1 MYNNY
6 KVLQRTIS
14 KPVNFSGIGLH
25 SGMLCNVTLKPGDP
39 DTGIIFI
46 RKDLKY
52 NNVIPADYRYIFKSN
67 LCTTLKAYN
76 SDAKVCTVE
85 HLLASLKGNS
95 IDNIQIEL
103 DSQEI
108 PILDGAA
115 REYDNIIKNIGT
127 VEQHNKFKKFLII
140 KEEVYVENKNSTF
153 KISPSNSLKI
163 NCTVEF
169 PEPIGKQSISLGKNF
184 VDIYNSVKDAKTFC
198 YYEDIE
204 DMKKNGLAK
213 GGSLE
218 NAIVIK
224 DGKIMNSNFNHQS
237 NYFAKHKTLDII
249 GDLSL
254 MDLNIIGNISVYFPG
269 HELNRLGMQEIF
281 SNYSNF
287 RIYQH
292 NQSKDFKSQ
301 ENILTA

>member
-1 MYNNY
+1 MEFFSLFILSLFFLM
-6 KVLQRTIS
+6 VFVFAFWPLVRV
-14 KPVNFSGIGLH
+14 PVNLFDMNIAD
-25 SGMLCNVTLKPGDP
+25 K
-39 DTGIIFI
+39 IINEPLGGAHN
-46 RKDLKY
+46 D
-52 NNVIPADYRYIFKSN
+52 
-67 LCTTLKAYN
+67 
-76 SDAKVCTVE
+76 E
-85 HLLASLKGNS
+85 HM
-95 IDNIQIEL
+95 
-103 DSQEI
+103 
-108 PILDGAA
+108 
-115 REYDNIIKNIGT
+115 
-127 VEQHNKFKKFLII
+127 V
-140 KEEVYVENKNSTF
+140 
-153 KISPSNSLKI
+153 
-163 NCTVEF
+163 
-169 PEPIGKQSISLGKNF
+169 
-184 VDIYNSVKDAKTFC
+184 YNSVKDAKTFC

-204 DMKKNGLAK
+204 AMKKNGLAK

-292 NQSKDFKSQ
+292 NKSKDFTSQ